1 VRRGA
6 AGIFDRGS
14 SRDTAGSL
22 ATAVAAQVLLVASG
36 VLVARLLGP
45 TDRGHLAF
53 LLLVPV
59 IIVKLGGLGIPLAV
73 TYEAARTPAAAPAM
87 LAGLR
92 RVIALQCAAMLLAHA
107 VAVLLVIKGE
117 STGLVV
123 AGLLTLGLTPA
134 MMVTEYAL
142 SMLQGLRLFGAFN
155 TLRLLPVALYSL
167 GVVAAFA
174 VGVESLPAVAAVW
187 SGATVAI
194 ALVTARYA
202 VRAVRKA
209 PGGEPMPPLRAMT
222 AFGLR
227 ALLGSASPVETFRLD
242 QAVIGLFL
250 APIALGYYVAALS
263 FTNLPRF
270 LAQSLG
276 MVATPH
282 VATRNGRD
290 AVREAWRFV
299 GVALVMSAAVVAGLE
314 LVVGGLLPWLFGEE
328 FEDAVPLA
336 RILLLSAFFLS
347 LRRVI
352 TDAVRGLGRPTVGTV
367 AELSSWIF
375 LAPALVVAAP
385 GGVTDVAVAVMLS
398 SAFSLL
404 VLVVAVV
411 LGRSD
416 GDAAWVRRTP
426 PVQRTSP

>member
-187 SGATVAI
+187 SGAT
-194 ALVTARYA
+194 RYA